1 MATKEDLDF
10 AYFRTIGNNVIKLI
24 MDGDMDV
31 CEKIPVT
38 DLGESISLF
47 GDLTNVLCNH
57 TKTQSDSGRVANAII
72 GKMQHHIAHEF
83 SLYEVTL
90 SAIARGRTPK
100 LDAHILLLV
109 LVHDLNSC
117 LRYIRE
123 YLDGQQPNT
132 IHLHDTKRYVSKF
145 IAIPNKDTVV
155 FRRVLQDFEIPYE
168 KKRLADVI
176 GRTGS
181 EIHKELLSEL
191 ESGEYKNYIV
201 E

>member
-1 MATKEDLDF
+1 MATKEDLEF
-10 AYFRTIGNNVIKLI
+10 AYFRTVGNNAIKLI
-24 MDGDMDV
+24 MEGDMDV
-31 CEKIPVT
+31 CEKIPVV
-38 DLGESISLF
+38 DLGECVSLF
-47 GDLTNVLCNH
+47 GDLTSVLCDH

-72 GKMQHHIAHEF
+72 GKMQHHITHEF
-83 SLYEVTL
+83 ALYEVTL

-145 IAIPNKDTVV
+145 IAIPNKDSVV
-155 FRRVLQDFEIPYE
+155 FKRVLQDFEIPYE
-168 KKRLADVI
+168 KKRLLRMI
-176 GRTGS
+176 ERTDS
-181 EIHKELLSEL
+181 EIYKELLSEL